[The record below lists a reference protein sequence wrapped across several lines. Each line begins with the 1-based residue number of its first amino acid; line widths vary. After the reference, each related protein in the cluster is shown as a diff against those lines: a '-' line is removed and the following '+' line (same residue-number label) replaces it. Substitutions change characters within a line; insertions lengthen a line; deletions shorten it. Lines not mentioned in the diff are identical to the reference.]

1 MRAKVSEIMKYSDM
15 HFVKRGRVDWLV
27 KYFWG

>member
-1 MRAKVSEIMKYSDM
+1 MRKRVREIMKYSGM
-15 HFVKRGRVDWLV
+15 HFVKRGSVDWLV